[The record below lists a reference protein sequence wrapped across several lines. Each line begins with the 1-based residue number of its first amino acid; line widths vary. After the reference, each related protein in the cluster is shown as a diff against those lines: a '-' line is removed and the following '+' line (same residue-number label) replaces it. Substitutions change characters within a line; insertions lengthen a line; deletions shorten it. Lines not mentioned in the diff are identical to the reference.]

1 MRQLINKIAL
11 NNFDRIDGKMESDD
25 VGLGLVSGRH
35 HTLHHQSWFPQ
46 NHSRSSSASFPIWCS
61 SLSWVEI
68 LITQE
73 KENKT
78 FAQKKRL
85 GPKQLIWL
93 SFGFKRWKMKWSLLQ
108 EHWSNKNSKTSWE
121 HHISVN
127 LNFCGEWTS
136 VIGPS
141 RNRAIKLWPLKID
154 I

>member
-85 GPKQLIWL
+85 GPKQVIWL
-93 SFGFKRWKMKWSLLQ
+93 SFGLKRWKMKWSLLQ
-108 EHWSNKNSKTSWE
+108 EHWSNKNSKNPENIIFQSIWIFAVNGHLWLV
-121 HHISVN
+121 HHETER
-127 LNFCGEWTS
+127 LNFDHS
-136 VIGPS
+136 
-141 RNRAIKLWPLKID
+141 K
-154 I
+154 